1 MARSNKP
8 LVWSL
13 FAGGGMFSAFVT
25 PVMIFITGITGIA
38 VPLGLLSEG
47 ALAYDRILA
56 LAQNPI
62 GKLTLFVVVF
72 LPLWHAAHRLRMTLH
87 DLGVPDARA
96 AMFACYGMAT
106 LCSILAGVSLLRI

>member
-25 PVMIFITGITGIA
+25 PVMIFITGIA
-38 VPLGLLSEG
+38 VPLGLLSAG
-47 ALAYDRILA
+47 TLAYDRILA

-87 DLGVPDARA
+87 DLGVPGARV
-96 AMFACYGMAT
+96 AMFACYGLAT
-106 LCSILAGVSLLRI
+106 LGSIAAAVSLLRL

>member
-25 PVMIFITGITGIA
+25 PVMIFITGIA

-87 DLGVPDARA
+87 DLGIPSARA

-106 LCSILAGVSLLRI
+106 LCSTLAAVSLLRI

>member
-8 LVWSL
+8 FVWSL

-25 PVMIFITGITGIA
+25 PVMIFITGFA
-38 VPLGLLSEG
+38 VPLGLLSAG
-47 ALAYDRILA
+47 TLAYDRVLA

-62 GKLTLFVVVF
+62 GKFTLFVMVF

-87 DLGVPDARA
+87 DLGVPGARA
-96 AMFACYGMAT
+96 VMLACYGLAT
-106 LCSILAGVSLLRI
+106 LGSIAAAVSLLRI

>member
-25 PVMIFITGITGIA
+25 PVMIFITGIA

-72 LPLWHAAHRLRMTLH
+72 LPLWHTAHRLRMTLH
-87 DLGVPDARA
+87 DLGIPSARA
-96 AMFACYGMAT
+96 AMFACYGLAT
-106 LCSILAGVSLLRI
+106 LGSIAAAVSLSRI

>member
-25 PVMIFITGITGIA
+25 PVMIFITGIA
-38 VPLGLLSEG
+38 VPLGLLSPDT
-47 ALAYDRILA
+47 LAYDRILA
-56 LAQNPI
+56 LAQNPV
-62 GKLTLFVVVF
+62 GKLTLFVVIF

-87 DLGVPDARA
+87 DLGVPGARA
-96 AMFACYGMAT
+96 TMFACYGLAT
-106 LCSILAGVSLLRI
+106 LGPIAAAVSLLRI

>member
-25 PVMIFITGITGIA
+25 PVMIFITGFA
-38 VPLGLLSEG
+38 VPLGLLS
-47 ALAYDRILA
+47 ADTLAYDRILA

-106 LCSILAGVSLLRI
+106 LGSIAAAVSLLRI

>member
-25 PVMIFITGITGIA
+25 PVMIFITGIA
-38 VPLGLLSEG
+38 VPLGLLSPG
-47 ALAYDRILA
+47 ALAYDRVLA

-87 DLGVPDARA
+87 DLGVPGTRA
-96 AMFACYGMAT
+96 AIFACYGLAT
-106 LCSILAGVSLLRI
+106 LGSIAAAISLLRI